1 MPLFFFTISVKSI
14 FLQDLKEFQEDFPKI
29 LPCVDCLHVLSYYNV
44 FFDLTQHRLLSIVSS
59 HVAVL
64 PDYSEDIFEGH

>member
-29 LPCVDCLHVLSYYNV
+29 LPFVDCLHVLSYYNV
-44 FFDLTQHRLLSIVSS
+44 TQHRLLCIVSS

>member
-1 MPLFFFTISVKSI
+1 MPLFFTISLKSI
-14 FLQDLKEFQEDFPKI
+14 FLQDLKEFHEDFPKI
-29 LPCVDCLHVLSYYNV
+29 LSFLDCLHVLSYHDV
-44 FFDLTQHRLLSIVSS
+44 FFDLTQHRLLYIISS